1 MEIELPQII
10 FQMINFGVV
19 LFVLNRFLY
28 RPVLKMLEERRQKVE
43 AAAKAAEETLK
54 EKSSLDERKEEILKK
69 AKKEAAGILA
79 QAKADAAEMLR
90 DTESQAKADQE
101 ARRSKFDA
109 DLKSMKAAAIKDQ
122 AKEIKEAALLI
133 AEKVIGSELDSKKQ
147 SKLIDQ
153 ELDTIVESL

>member
-122 AKEIKEAALLI
+122 AKEIKAAALLI